1 MRPRSLILL
10 VLALALS
17 PAATAHGGF
26 ALGPATPQ
34 TGVGDNSAAIT
45 RGDLDG
51 DGALD
56 LVIANSADP
65 GTVATFR
72 GTGAGG
78 FAKPAGSPF
87 TVGARLHA
95 DVELADVTGDGR
107 LDAITANAITG
118 TAAADGR
125 VSVVPGNGA
134 GGLAG
139 GTTLPT
145 GGDRALGVQV
155 AELTGDGILDIAV
168 ANRSSA
174 ADVQPGS
181 VAVLPGLG
189 AGAFGPA
196 TPVSPVATPI
206 ALLAR
211 DLTCD
216 GRADLVTANDGG
228 TLSVFVQQ
236 PGGGFAPAPGS
247 PFPAG
252 ASALRGIAAGDVN
265 HDGIPDLA
273 VTSRE
278 LIMAATPGRVAVLLG
293 TGSGSFAPAPGSP
306 VSTGGQFARGVEL
319 ADITGDGR
327 LDLAVTHAQIPGSVG
342 VLAGDGTGG
351 FAPVGGSP
359 FATAFVEQATALAV
373 GAFNG
378 DSLVD
383 VATAHAE
390 NAARIVVQLNT
401 GFPAPP
407 AGAAAAAPPCGPAPV
422 AEPPPAPGTAPAAG
436 APAALPLQPSTQAL
450 LRRALGRLASRHRFR
465 AGRLPTALRRVTV
478 DLGGPGRVTITM
490 SARTGPRGKRQTLAA
505 GRALVP
511 AAGRV
516 KVAMTLTKAGRRAL
530 ARRRTITL
538 RVVLS
543 GRPVGAKTVTA
554 QRTVT
559 LKRR

>member
-1 MRPRSLILL
+1 MRPRSVTLL
-10 VLALALS
+10 VLALVVA
-17 PAATAHGGF
+17 PAAPAHGGF
-26 ALGPATPQ
+26 ALGPGTPH
-34 TGVGDNSAAIT
+34 TGVGDNSAAVT
-45 RGDLDG
+45 QGDLDG

-56 LVIANSADP
+56 LVVANSADP

-87 TVGARLHA
+87 AVGARLHT

-107 LDAITANAITG
+107 LDAITANGITG

-125 VSVVPGNGA
+125 VSVIPGNGA

-139 GTTLPT
+139 GATLPT

-168 ANRSSA
+168 INRSSA

-181 VAVLPGLG
+181 VAVLAGQG
-189 AGAFGPA
+189 AGAFGPPA
-196 TPVSPVATPI
+196 TVSAVATPI

-216 GRADLVTANDGG
+216 GRADLVTANEGG
-228 TLSVFVQQ
+228 TVSVFVQQ

-252 ASALRGIAAGDVN
+252 ATALRGLAAGDVN

-278 LIMAATPGRVAVLLG
+278 LIMAATPGRVAVLLS
-293 TGSGSFAPAPGSP
+293 TGSGVVAPAPGSP

-359 FATAFVEQATALAV
+359 FPTAFVEQATALAV
-373 GAFNG
+373 GGFNG
-378 DSLVD
+378 DALPD
-383 VATAHAE
+383 IATAHAE
-390 NAARIVVQLNT
+390 NAARLVVQLNT
-401 GFPAPP
+401 GFPAHP
-407 AGAAAAAPPCGPAPV
+407 AGPAVAAAACGPAPP
-422 AEPPPAPGTAPAAG
+422 AEPAPSGATPAAG
-436 APAALPLQPSTQAL
+436 TPTAIPPRPSTQTL
-450 LRRALGRLASRHRFR
+450 LRQALKRLASRQRFR
-465 AGRLPTALRRVTV
+465 AGRLPAGLRRIAVA
-478 DLGGPGRVTITM
+478 LGGPGRVTVTL

-505 GRALVP
+505 GRALAP
-511 AAGRV
+511 ADGRAT
-516 KVAMTLTKAGRRAL
+516 VAVTLTKAGRRAL

-543 GRPVGAKTVTA
+543 GRPIGKTTITA